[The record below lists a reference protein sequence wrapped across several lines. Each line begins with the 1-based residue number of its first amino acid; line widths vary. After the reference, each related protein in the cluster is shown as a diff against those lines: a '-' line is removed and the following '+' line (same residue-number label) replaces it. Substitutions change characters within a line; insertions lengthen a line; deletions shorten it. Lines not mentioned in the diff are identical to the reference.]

1 MSKYRY
7 TETGIVVPGLT
18 GGPTA
23 RDLAKSDDAPKVVVL
38 AGGLSHER
46 DVSLRSGRR
55 VAELLRTAGCDVEQH
70 DVDSTLIDF
79 LFAEKPDVI
88 WPLLHGAGGEDGSL
102 RDILQLLGIPYVG
115 TAPRAARLSW
125 DKPIVKERLS
135 ESGIST
141 PDWIT
146 LPADLFRDLGA
157 MTVVREVINHFG
169 LPVVV
174 KPTRGGSA
182 LGVTRV
188 DYPEEFSRAMVN
200 CFAYCDSALI
210 ERAINGT
217 ELAVTVLD
225 TEDGLVALPPVEIEV
240 DSGPYDYDARYNAG
254 RVKYYTP
261 ARIAAPLL
269 QKVCDT
275 AIEVHRV
282 LDLRDISRTD
292 MILQADG
299 TVQVLE
305 VNTAPGMTETSLV
318 PLAISAGGQDLADVY
333 LELVK
338 KVAGRQVTRPAD

>member
-7 TETGIVVPGLT
+7 TETGIVVPGLS
-18 GGPTA
+18 GRPTA
-23 RDLAKSDDAPKVVVL
+23 RELAAADGAPKVVVL

-55 VAELLRTAGCDVEQH
+55 VTELLRSVGCDVTQH
-70 DVDSTLIDF
+70 DVDSSLIDF
-79 LFAEKPDVI
+79 LTEQQPDVI

-102 RDILQLLGIPYVG
+102 RDILQLIGIPYVG
-115 TAPRAARLSW
+115 TLPRQARLAW
-125 DKPIVKERLS
+125 DKPIAKERLADA
-135 ESGIST
+135 GIST
-141 PDWIT
+141 PEWIT

-157 MTVVREVINHFG
+157 MTVVREIINNFG
-169 LPVVV
+169 LPVMV

-210 ERAINGT
+210 ERAVNGT
-217 ELAVTVLD
+217 ELAVTVI
-225 TEDGLVALPPVEIEV
+225 EGPDGLRALPPVEIAV

-254 RVKYYTP
+254 RVQYFTP
-261 ARIAAPLL
+261 ARISGDLM

-275 AIEVHRV
+275 ALAAHRA
-282 LDLRDISRTD
+282 LELRDLSRID

-305 VNTAPGMTETSLV
+305 VNVAPGMTETSLV
-318 PLAISAGGQDLADVY
+318 PLAIIAAAHDLAGIY
-333 LELVK
+333 LDIAK
-338 KVAGRQVTRPAD
+338 RVASRR